1 MYNTDNKDNTDNIVL
16 CGANAYEQKYY
27 FNKDFDRLPQS
38 IKDELHII
46 CVLFT
51 EEVGGIFTMGFEEDG
66 ELIFTTQA
74 ADEDYLYDEIGAGLL
89 IRKIKDTKQELLQ
102 GLSLYY
108 RVIMLHENIDIS
120 ELE

>member
-1 MYNTDNKDNTDNIVL
+1 MSEIAVL

-27 FNKDFDRLPQS
+27 FNKEFDRLPDS
-38 IKDELHII
+38 VKDELHII

-51 EEVGGIFTMGFEEDG
+51 EEVGGIFTIGFEEDG

-89 IRKIKDTKQELLQ
+89 VRKIKDTKQELLQ
-102 GLSLYY
+102 SLELYY
-108 RVIMLHENIDIS
+108 RVTVLHETIDLS
-120 ELE
+120 DDEEA